1 MVSTY
6 ATKNGR
12 KKPMLDQEERLRVAH
27 LSVCEQEN
35 KRMREMFNI
44 RNYKEGDQWTAQKN
58 RQETGAK
65 GGRNTRLKR
74 QWVKERNAR

>member
-74 QWVKERNAR
+74 LWVKENNND